1 MNIKNKNCF
10 LYTDVI
16 IQTYFKFSSVFYLEI
31 VSKKNEQIRMLETQ
45 IEDQKMIVSR
55 FSQLEGEVTRMS
67 TKKETTFAEKITLE
81 ETTQEKLKNDVK

>member
-1 MNIKNKNCF
+1 M
-10 LYTDVI
+10 
-16 IQTYFKFSSVFYLEI
+16 IQIYFKFSSVFYLEI

-81 ETTQEKLKNDVK
+81 ETTQEKLKIDPVLLFYVFIY

>member
-1 MNIKNKNCF
+1 
-10 LYTDVI
+10 
-16 IQTYFKFSSVFYLEI
+16 
-31 VSKKNEQIRMLETQ
+31 MLETQ

-81 ETTQEKLKNDVK
+81 ETTQEKLKINPVLLFYVFIY

>member
-1 MNIKNKNCF
+1 MI
-10 LYTDVI
+10 L
-16 IQTYFKFSSVFYLEI
+16 TYFKFSFVFYLEI

-81 ETTQEKLKNDVK
+81 ETTQEKLKINPVLLFYVFIY

>member
-1 MNIKNKNCF
+1 M
-10 LYTDVI
+10 
-16 IQTYFKFSSVFYLEI
+16 IQTYFKFSSVFFLEI

-81 ETTQEKLKNDVK
+81 ETTQEKLKK

>member
-1 MNIKNKNCF
+1 
-10 LYTDVI
+10 
-16 IQTYFKFSSVFYLEI
+16 
-31 VSKKNEQIRMLETQ
+31 MLETQ

-81 ETTQEKLKNDVK
+81 ETTQEKLNINPVLLFYVFIY

>member
-1 MNIKNKNCF
+1 M
-10 LYTDVI
+10 
-16 IQTYFKFSSVFYLEI
+16 IQIYFKFSSVFYLEI

-81 ETTQEKLKNDVK
+81 ETTQEKLKINPVLLFYVFIY

>member
-1 MNIKNKNCF
+1 MNIKNKNCV

-67 TKKETTFAEKITLE
+67 TKKETTFAETITLE
-81 ETTQEKLKNDVK
+81 ETTQEKLKK

>member
-1 MNIKNKNCF
+1 M
-10 LYTDVI
+10 
-16 IQTYFKFSSVFYLEI
+16 IQTYFKFSSVFFLEI

-81 ETTQEKLKNDVK
+81 ETTQEMLKK